1 MLIADILAP
10 THNDKARKG
19 LHAAVNATGNTITAI
34 ETSAPSFAISM
45 QLAGALKKNRYDA
58 VIVHTN
64 RQAVAAIS
72 AKIIAEKSNSGYAI
86 IYQPMRCENTPRN
99 IPSEVIDKTA
109 LWIFEDAAMQ
119 QQYTRLGVHP
129 QKSAILPPTSF
140 DTGQTP
146 STITPAE
153 YDGNTP
159 LNLVWLGEITDYTLL
174 RNAVDA
180 IRQLPEATIRF
191 SVCGTGKARH
201 IMPIV
206 RNARADNHHTYIWK
220 GNEYDAEQEL
230 AHAHVI
236 IAERPYVS
244 AVQID
249 GMRSGIPVY
258 EAVDTSELRD
268 SLTLIV
274 ANPEAL
280 HAAGEA
286 ARQAYQDTYNPL
298 FHVKHLV
305 ELIAET
311 TK

>member
-1 MLIADILAP
+1 MA
-10 THNDKARKG
+10 ARCNHYRRTIG
-19 LHAAVNATGNTITAI
+19 L
-34 ETSAPSFAISM
+34 
-45 QLAGALKKNRYDA
+45 
-58 VIVHTN
+58 
-64 RQAVAAIS
+64 RQS
-72 AKIIAEKSNSGYAI
+72 
-86 IYQPMRCENTPRN
+86 
-99 IPSEVIDKTA
+99 
-109 LWIFEDAAMQ
+109 
-119 QQYTRLGVHP
+119 
-129 QKSAILPPTSF
+129 
-140 DTGQTP
+140 
-146 STITPAE
+146 
-153 YDGNTP
+153 
-159 LNLVWLGEITDYTLL
+159 
-174 RNAVDA
+174 
-180 IRQLPEATIRF
+180 
-191 SVCGTGKARH
+191 GTGKARH

-206 RNARADNHHTYIWK
+206 RNARADNHHSYIWK

-249 GMRSGIPVY
+249 SMRSGIPVY
-258 EAVDTSELRD
+258 EAIDTSELRD